1 LSFPHGEKETQLS
14 PTQRLLAVTLIL
26 LLALPAVAHAFGD
39 EVVVG
44 FLVPLTKKGASY
56 GVQSRAATEVA
67 VEEINAAGGVG
78 GRKLAMVTKD
88 TEGDNALAIQLA
100 RQLIEKEQ
108 VLAIHGPQWSAEAEA
123 VFPICE
129 RSKILCF
136 SPTSTKP
143 GVSAPYSWAFRNTV
157 DENVLVPQ
165 TLKWVKDNYPF
176 VKKAA
181 ILTDIKDAYS
191 KSLGHDTFRP
201 RLKELGIEVVE
212 DVDYVTGDTDF
223 SAHITKIKAKGP
235 DMIAVG
241 GTWVETANMM
251 KEAQKQELKVLWV
264 GGVGMGNARIIE
276 NAGRA
281 SEGAVH
287 NATYDKDTTTA
298 LNESYVRRL
307 LAKVPKETPHWPAA
321 NCYDAMKMLAQAI
334 KAANIANTPKTLET
348 DRKKVRDAL
357 ASVKDFPGLT
367 SADGKITIVDMVNG
381 KHAGDALKRGTLI
394 QIQNGKF
401 VPVGEGKAPALKLQ

>member
-1 LSFPHGEKETQLS
+1 MKRSLV
-14 PTQRLLAVTLIL
+14 LLGCTALVGALVA
-26 LLALPAVAHAFGD
+26 LAWPVRVHALGD
-39 EVVVG
+39 EIVVG
-44 FLVPLTKKGASY
+44 FMVPLTKKGASY

-67 VEEINAAGGVG
+67 VEEINAAGGIG
-78 GRKLAMVTKD
+78 GRKLTMITKD

-100 RQLIEKEQ
+100 RQLIDKDQ
-108 VLAIHGPQWSAEAEA
+108 VLANHGPQWSAEAEA

-143 GVSAPYSWAFRNTV
+143 GVSAPYPWAFRNTV

-165 TLKWVKDNYPF
+165 TLKWVKENYPW

-181 ILTDIKDAYS
+181 ILTDVKDAYS

-201 RLKELGIEVVE
+201 RLKEMGIAVVE

-223 SAHITKIKAKGP
+223 SAHITKIKAKNP
-235 DMIAVG
+235 DLIAVG

-251 KEAQKQELKVLWV
+251 KEAQKQDLKVLWV
-264 GGVGMGNARIIE
+264 GGVGMGNARIVE
-276 NAGRA
+276 NTGKA

-287 NATYDKDTTTA
+287 NATYDKDATTEM
-298 LNESYVRRL
+298 NQSYVRRL
-307 LAKVPKETPHWPAA
+307 LTKVPNETPHWPAA

-334 KAANIANTPKTLET
+334 KAANIENTPKSLDA
-348 DRKKVRDAL
+348 DRKKVREAL
-357 ASVKDFPGLT
+357 AQIKDFPGLT
-367 SADGKITIVDMVNG
+367 SADGKITIVDTVNA
-381 KHAGDALKRGTLI
+381 KHARNPIKKGTLI
-394 QIQNGKF
+394 QIQNGKY
-401 VPVGEGKAPALKLQ
+401 VPVGEGKATALKIR

>member
-1 LSFPHGEKETQLS
+1 MKRSLRFLGGGLV
-14 PTQRLLAVTLIL
+14 A
-26 LLALPAVAHAFGD
+26 LLALPGFAYAFGD
-39 EVVVG
+39 EIVVG
-44 FLVPLTKKGASY
+44 FMVPLTKKGASY

-67 VEEINAAGGVG
+67 VEEINAAGGIG
-78 GRKLAMVTKD
+78 GRKLRMVMKD

-100 RQLIEKEQ
+100 RQLIDKEQ
-108 VLAIHGPQWSAEAEA
+108 VVAAHGPQWSAEAEA

-143 GVSAPYSWAFRNTV
+143 GVSAPYMWAFRNTV

-165 TLKWVKDNYPF
+165 TLKWVKDNYPW

-201 RLKELGIEVVE
+201 RLKQMGIEVVE

-223 SAHITKIKAKGP
+223 SAHITKIKAKSP

-241 GTWVETANMM
+241 GTWVEAANMM
-251 KEAQKQELKVLWV
+251 KEAQKQDLKVLWV
-264 GGVGMGNARIIE
+264 GGVGLGNARIVE
-276 NAGRA
+276 NTGQA

-287 NATYDKDTTTA
+287 NATYDKDAKTE
-298 LNESYVRRL
+298 LNLSYVRRL
-307 LAKVPKETPHWPAA
+307 LAKVPNETPHWPAA
-321 NCYDAMKMLAQAI
+321 NCYDAMKMLAFAI
-334 KAANIANTPKTLET
+334 KQANIGNTAKTLEA
-348 DRKKVRDAL
+348 DRKKVREAL
-357 ASVKDFPGLT
+357 ATVKDFPALT
-367 SADGKITIVDMVNG
+367 SADGKITMVDMVDG
-381 KHAGDALKRGTLI
+381 KHAGDAIKKGTLI

-401 VPVGEGKAPALKLQ
+401 VPVGEGKAAALKVR

>member
-1 LSFPHGEKETQLS
+1 MKKSLVFLSCALIAPLAFP
-14 PTQRLLAVTLIL
+14 
-26 LLALPAVAHAFGD
+26 ALAHAFGD
-39 EVVVG
+39 EIVVG

-67 VEEINAAGGVG
+67 VEEINAGGG
-78 GRKLAMVTKD
+78 ISGRKLRMVTKD

-100 RQLIEKEQ
+100 RALIDKDQ
-108 VLAIHGPQWSAEAEA
+108 VLAAHGPQWSAEAEA

-165 TLKWVKDNYPF
+165 TLKWVKEYYPW

-181 ILTDIKDAYS
+181 ILTDVKDAYS
-191 KSLGHDTFRP
+191 KSLGHETFRP
-201 RLKELGIEVVE
+201 RLKQFGIEVVE
-212 DVDYVTGDTDF
+212 DVDYLTGDTDF
-223 SAHITKIKAKGP
+223 SAHITKIKAKNP

-251 KEAQKQELKVLWV
+251 KEAQKQDLRVLWV
-264 GGVGMGNARIIE
+264 GGVGMGNARIVE
-276 NAGRA
+276 NAGFGA
-281 SEGAVH
+281 EGAVH
-287 NATYDKDTTTA
+287 NATYDKDATTEM
-298 LNESYVRRL
+298 NQSYVRRL
-307 LAKVPKETPHWPAA
+307 LAKVPNETPHWPAA

-334 KAANIANTPKTLET
+334 KQANVGNTLKTLEA

-357 ASVKDFPGLT
+357 AAVKDFPGLT
-367 SADGKITIVDMVNG
+367 SADGKITIVDMLDG
-381 KHAGDALKRGTLI
+381 KHAGDAIKKGTLI
-394 QIQNGKF
+394 QVQNGKF
-401 VPVGEGKAPALKLQ
+401 VPVGEGKATALKLR

>member
-1 LSFPHGEKETQLS
+1 MKRSLVLLSCGL
-14 PTQRLLAVTLIL
+14 VV
-26 LLALPAVAHAFGD
+26 LLALPGVAHAFGD
-39 EVVVG
+39 EIVVG
-44 FLVPLTKKGASY
+44 FMVPLTKKGASY

-67 VEEINAAGGVG
+67 VEEINAAGGIG
-78 GRKLAMVTKD
+78 GRKLTMITKD

-100 RQLIEKEQ
+100 RQLIDKDQ
-108 VLAIHGPQWSAEAEA
+108 VLAAHGPQWSAEAEA

-165 TLKWVKDNYPF
+165 TLKWVKEHYPW

-181 ILTDIKDAYS
+181 ILTDVKDAYS

-201 RLKELGIEVVE
+201 RLKQSGIEVVE
-212 DVDYVTGDTDF
+212 EVDYLTGDTDF
-223 SAHITKIKAKGP
+223 SAHITKIKAKNP

-251 KEAQKQELKVLWV
+251 KEAEKQGLKVLWV
-264 GGVGMGNARIIE
+264 GGVGFGNARIIE
-276 NAGRA
+276 NTGEA

-287 NATYDKDTTTA
+287 NATYDKD
-298 LNESYVRRL
+298 NPSERNQSYVKRL
-307 LAKVPKETPHWPAA
+307 LAKLPQETPHWPAA

-334 KAANIANTPKTLET
+334 TAAKIENTAKSLDK
-348 DRKKVRDAL
+348 DRKKVRDEL
-357 ASVKDFPGLT
+357 AKIKDFPGLT
-367 SADGKITIVDMVNG
+367 SADGKITIIDIGADG
-381 KHAGDALKRGTLI
+381 KHAGDAIKQGTLI
-394 QIQNGKF
+394 QVQHGKF
-401 VPVGEGKAPALKLQ
+401 VSVGAGKAAALQLR

>member
-1 LSFPHGEKETQLS
+1 MTKSHT
-14 PTQRLLAVTLIL
+14 LLGWGLVAL
-26 LLALPAVAHAFGD
+26 LVLPELAHAFGD

-44 FLVPLTKKGASY
+44 FMVPLTKKGASY

-67 VEEINAAGGVG
+67 VEEINAAGGIG
-78 GRKLAMVTKD
+78 GRKLTIVTKD

-100 RQLIEKEQ
+100 RQLIDKDQ
-108 VLAIHGPQWSAEAEA
+108 VIAAHGPQWSAEAEA

-143 GVSAPYSWAFRNTV
+143 GVSAPYMWAFRNTV

-165 TLKWVKDNYPF
+165 TLKWIKDNYPW

-201 RLKELGIEVVE
+201 RLKQTGIEVVE
-212 DVDYVTGDTDF
+212 DVDYITGDTDF
-223 SAHITKIKAKGP
+223 SAHITKIKAKNP

-241 GTWVETANMM
+241 GTWVEAANMM
-251 KEAQKQELKVLWV
+251 KEAEKQDLKVLWV
-264 GGVGMGNARIIE
+264 GGVGLGNARIIE
-276 NAGRA
+276 NSGRA

-287 NATYDKDTTTA
+287 NATYDKDAKTEM
-298 LNESYVRRL
+298 NQSYVRRL
-307 LAKVPKETPHWPAA
+307 LAKVPNETPHWPAA

-334 KAANIANTPKTLET
+334 KQASISNTPKTLEA
-348 DRKKVRDAL
+348 DRKKVREAL
-357 ASVKDFPGLT
+357 AQLKDFPALT
-367 SADGKITIVDMVNG
+367 SADGKITIVDMVDG
-381 KHAGDALKRGTLI
+381 KHAGDAIKKGTLI
-394 QIQNGKF
+394 QVQNGQF
-401 VPVGEGKAPALKLQ
+401 VPVGEGKAAALKLR

>member
-1 LSFPHGEKETQLS
+1 MT
-14 PTQRLLAVTLIL
+14 RVRMLLGWSLVAV
-26 LLALPAVAHAFGD
+26 LALPGSVQAFGD

-44 FLVPLTKKGASY
+44 FMVPLTKKGASY

-67 VEEINAAGGVG
+67 VEEINAAGGIG
-78 GRKLAMVTKD
+78 GRKLTIITKD

-100 RQLIEKEQ
+100 RQLIDKDQ
-108 VLAIHGPQWSAEAEA
+108 IIAAHGPQWSAEAEA

-143 GVSAPYSWAFRNTV
+143 GVSAPYPWAFRNTV

-165 TLKWVKDNYPF
+165 TLKWVKDNYPW
-176 VKKAA
+176 VKRAA

-201 RLKELGIEVVE
+201 RLKQMGIEVVE

-223 SAHITKIKAKGP
+223 SAHITKIKAKSP

-241 GTWVETANMM
+241 GTWVEASNMM
-251 KEAQKQELKVLWV
+251 KEAEKQDLRVLWV
-264 GGVGMGNARIIE
+264 GGVGLGNARIIE
-276 NAGRA
+276 NTGRA

-287 NATYDKDTTTA
+287 NATYDKDAKTEM
-298 LNESYVRRL
+298 NQSYVRRL
-307 LAKVPKETPHWPAA
+307 LAKVPNETPHWPAA
-321 NCYDAMKMLAQAI
+321 NCYDAMKMLAYAI
-334 KAANIANTPKTLET
+334 KQANIANTPKSLEA

-357 ASVKDFPGLT
+357 AQIKDFPGLT
-367 SADGKITIVDMVNG
+367 SADGKITIVDMADG
-381 KHAGDALKRGTLI
+381 KHAGDAIKKGTLI
-394 QIQNGKF
+394 QVQNGKF
-401 VPVGEGKAPALKLQ
+401 VPVGEGKAAALKLR

>member
-1 LSFPHGEKETQLS
+1 MKTSLVLLSCALVS
-14 PTQRLLAVTLIL
+14 CALVA
-26 LLALPAVAHAFGD
+26 LALPALAHAFGD
-39 EVVVG
+39 EIVVG
-44 FLVPLTKKGASY
+44 FMVPLTKKGASY

-67 VEEINAAGGVG
+67 VEEINTAGGIG
-78 GRKLAMVTKD
+78 GRKLRMITKD

-100 RQLIEKEQ
+100 RGLIDKDQ
-108 VLAIHGPQWSAEAEA
+108 VLAAHGPQWSAEAEA

-165 TLKWVKDNYPF
+165 TLKWIKEHYPWA
-176 VKKAA
+176 KKAA
-181 ILTDIKDAYS
+181 ILTDVKDAYS
-191 KSLGHDTFRP
+191 KSLGQDTFRP
-201 RLKELGIEVVE
+201 RLKQFGIEVVE
-212 DVDYVTGDTDF
+212 EVDYLTGDTDF
-223 SAHITKIKAKGP
+223 SAHITKIKAKNP

-251 KEAQKQELKVLWV
+251 KEAQKQDLRVLWV

-276 NAGRA
+276 NAGLA

-287 NATYDKDTTTA
+287 NATYDKDATTEM
-298 LNESYVRRL
+298 NQSYVRRL
-307 LAKVPKETPHWPAA
+307 LAKVPNETPHWPAA

-334 KAANIANTPKTLET
+334 KQANVTNTPKTLEA

-357 ASVKDFPGLT
+357 ATIKDFPALT
-367 SADGKITIVDMVNG
+367 SADGKITIVDIVDG
-381 KHAGDALKRGTLI
+381 KHAGDAVKKGTLI
-394 QIQNGKF
+394 QVQNGRF
-401 VPVGEGKAPALKLQ
+401 VPVGEGKATALKVR